1 MWELERGSTRR
12 LFPFTG
18 GGDMQATQGT
28 SLSLKKEKDNYRES
42 LQNARVRWKI

>member
-18 GGDMQATQGT
+18 GGDMQATQG

-42 LQNARVRWKI
+42 LQNTRVRWKI